1 MPKVSE
7 EYRVAR
13 RHEIAQAALRCFA
26 RNGFAATSMADI
38 IAESGL
44 SAGAIYGHFTSK
56 DELMEL
62 TASEILDARFLEVAE
77 ARTQQPLPAPGEIV
91 RLLVTGLMT
100 HIVDIQLLV
109 QVWGQVPINPRL
121 RQMSS
126 DIGGRIRA
134 MFVGYLTDWHART
147 VPGKQTLRLDE
158 AHALAERQ
166 APVYIGLVQGYVTQ
180 TVLFDGFDGE
190 GYLEVVESLALPS

>member
-1 MPKVSE
+1 MPKVTE

-26 RNGFAATSMADI
+26 RKGFAATSMADI

-77 ARTQQPLPAPGEIV
+77 ARAQQPLPAPGEIV
-91 RLLVTGLMT
+91 RLLVTGLRRT
-100 HIVDIQLLV
+100 SGHPAARAGLGAGADQ
-109 QVWGQVPINPRL
+109 PAAEA
-121 RQMSS
+121 MSS
-126 DIGGRIRA
+126 DIGGRVRA
-134 MFVGYLTDWHART
+134 MFTGYLTDWHA
-147 VPGKQTLRLDE
+147 QTLRLDE
-158 AHALAERQ
+158 AHASPSGRRPL
-166 APVYIGLVQGYVTQ
+166 YIGLVQGYVTQ
-180 TVLFDGFDGE
+180 TVLFDDFDGE
-190 GYLEVVESLALPS
+190 GYLEVVESLSLPS

>member
-7 EYRVAR
+7 EYRTAR

-44 SAGAIYGHFTSK
+44 SAGAIYGHFASK

-77 ARTQQPLPAPGEIV
+77 ARTQHPLPAPGAIV
-91 RLLVTGLMT
+91 RMLVTGLMS
-100 HIVDIQLLV
+100 HIMDIQLLV
-109 QVWGQVPINPRL
+109 QVWGQVPVNPRL
-121 RQMSS
+121 KQMSS
-126 DIGGRIRA
+126 EIGGRIRA
-134 MFVGYLTDWHART
+134 MFTGYLTDWHA
-147 VPGKQTLRLDE
+147 QTMPVEE
-158 AHALAERQ
+158 ARALAERQ
-166 APVYIGLVQGYVTQ
+166 APVYMGLVQGYVTQ

-190 GYLEVVESLALPS
+190 GYLDAVETLSLAS

>member
-1 MPKVSE
+1 MPKVTE
-7 EYRVAR
+7 EYRTAR

-77 ARTQQPLPAPGEIV
+77 ARAQQPLPAPGEIV

-100 HIVDIQLLV
+100 HIMDIQLLV

-121 RQMSS
+121 KQMSS
-126 DIGGRIRA
+126 DIGARIRA
-134 MFVGYLTDWHART
+134 MFVGYLTDWHAQKL
-147 VPGKQTLRLDE
+147 PGEPSLRLDE
-158 AHALAERQ
+158 AHELAERQ
-166 APVYIGLVQGYVTQ
+166 APVYMGLVQGYVTQ

-190 GYLEVVESLALPS
+190 AYLEVVESLSLPA

>member
-7 EYRVAR
+7 EYRSAR

-77 ARTQQPLPAPGEIV
+77 ARAQQPLPTPGEIV

-121 RQMSS
+121 KQMSS

-134 MFVGYLTDWHART
+134 MFTGYLTDWHA
-147 VPGKQTLRLDE
+147 QTLPIEE
-158 AHALAERQ
+158 ARALAERQ
-166 APVYIGLVQGYVTQ
+166 APVYMGLVQGYVTQ

-190 GYLEVVESLALPS
+190 EYLEVVESVSLPY

>member
-1 MPKVSE
+1 MPKVTE
-7 EYRVAR
+7 EYRSAR

-44 SAGAIYGHFTSK
+44 SAGAIYGHFSSK

-62 TASEILDARFLEVAE
+62 TASEILDARFQEVEE
-77 ARTQQPLPAPGEIV
+77 ARAQQPLPTPGEIV

-100 HIVDIQLLV
+100 HLPDIQLLV

-121 RQMSS
+121 KQISS
-126 DIGGRIRA
+126 EIGSRIRA
-134 MFVGYLTDWHART
+134 MFAGYLTDWHT
-147 VPGKQTLRLDE
+147 QTLPVEE
-158 AHALAERQ
+158 ARALAERQ
-166 APVYIGLVQGYVTQ
+166 APVYMGLVQGYVTQ

-190 GYLEVVESLALPS
+190 AYLAVVASMSLAD